1 MVRRVPASMLPH
13 AVKKLAAGLLFV
25 QAGAGLLF
33 VQPIAPAAAAD
44 ASGWD
49 RGLRSAV
56 RLIAASAATE
66 GGETALRAGVEI
78 KLDKG
83 WKTYWRY
90 PGDSGIPPRFDFK
103 RSQNVKTIAVRWPAP
118 HRFSDEGGQS
128 IGYKDHVILPLSIV
142 PADPSK
148 PVMLRLDLDYAICEK
163 LCVPAEGKAEL
174 ALTRNRTAN
183 EAALAAAEARVPKP
197 AALGA
202 SSTPAISAVT
212 RETASPP
219 RIIVDVAAPRGA
231 ALDLFAEGPTPEWA
245 LPLPAPIAGAP
256 AGVQRFAFAL
266 DGLPTGASAAGAT
279 LKLTAV
285 ADDAAVEVT
294 YRLE

>member
-1 MVRRVPASMLPH
+1 MVHRVPASLVPH
-13 AVKKLAAGLLFV
+13 AVRNLAASLLFV
-25 QAGAGLLF
+25 QA
-33 VQPIAPAAAAD
+33 IAPAAAAD

-49 RGLRSAV
+49 RGMRSAV

-66 GGETALRAGVEI
+66 GGANVLRAGIEI

-128 IGYKDHVILPLSIV
+128 IGYKDHVILPLGIV

-163 LCVPAEGKAEL
+163 LCVPAEAKAEL
-174 ALTRNRTAN
+174 TLTRNRTAN

-197 AALGA
+197 AAVGA
-202 SSTPAISAVT
+202 SSTPAIRAVT
-212 RETASPP
+212 RDAASP
-219 RIIVDVAAPRGA
+219 RIMVDVSAPQSA
-231 ALDLFAEGPTPEWA
+231 SLDLFAEGPTPGWA
-245 LPLPAPIAGAP
+245 LPLPERIAGAP
-256 AGVQRFAFAL
+256 AGAQRFAFAL
-266 DGLPTGASAAGAT
+266 DGLPPGATATGAT

-294 YRLE
+294 HRLD